1 MYSIRLLTGEFLD
14 VPTGLTLPYE
24 LNNQIF
30 STSSTDVLPGSFT
43 FPVDL
48 PTSDRN
54 CRLLNHPQLV
64 ANAYNFQEYADTSL
78 YCHGVEI
85 FRGTLK
91 ILSANRQKIK
101 ISIVAA
107 PLSKLKNVPL
117 NELDLGGDRSVGDT
131 DHTLSLALDTANHP
145 LDFDFAFFPVLNDR
159 FMGAQDDEDYR
170 RNMQNHFNVDT
181 ERFEVSHGAP
191 NFMPFVRADYVIS
204 RIFAGIEFGFQNLFA
219 LDDERRK
226 IYLYNNRSLWTA
238 KGVLDPIDL
247 RNHVPKTPAIAWLRK
262 FMSVFCLGLFTN
274 VFRRTIRL
282 IPLRDL
288 LARPAL
294 HDWTQYVLDPVEIS
308 SAAGDIPVR
317 INYAESDDEAF
328 QYGRRNVRPPV
339 LATFRHLEE
348 IETSTFSGTAGYFY
362 VTSRAAYYYYDP
374 AEITSQ
380 RYRLIYTEIG
390 PAPVREGTPSLDIDM
405 APLFDFWHRSDVWI
419 ARPTN
424 APWGPMPM
432 CRIPGATEYLPDGA
446 TESIRL
452 EADIPERLM
461 IYRGYLQDSNLK
473 FYPMAVSTPYL
484 SLPSPPIGNVSL
496 RLQDELGTYNQ
507 FWSLWHQVLTK
518 GKPVSLRLALPLSDL
533 LAFSFEDKVTIQNI
547 DYFVKRLQVTQALSD
562 SRMLVEADMISMI

>member
-1 MYSIRLLTGEFLD
+1 MYSIRLRTGEFLD
-14 VPTGLTLPYE
+14 VPVGLTLPYE
-24 LNNQIF
+24 LNNQVF
-30 STSSTDVLPGSFT
+30 STSSTEVLPGSFT

-48 PTSDRN
+48 PASDLNR
-54 CRLLNHPQLV
+54 RLLNNPQLE
-64 ANAYNFQEYADTSL
+64 ANAYNFREYPDTSI

-101 ISIVAA
+101 VTVVSA

-131 DHTLSLALDTANHP
+131 ATTLAFARSTAENP
-145 LDFDFAFFPVLNDR
+145 LDHDFCFFPVLNDR
-159 FMGAQDDEDYR
+159 FLGGQDNEDYR

-181 ERFEVSHGAP
+181 LQFEVGHGSP

-204 RIFAGIEFGFQNLFA
+204 RIFAGLEFGFQNLFA
-219 LDDERRK
+219 IDDERRK

-247 RNHVPKTPAIAWLRK
+247 RNHVPKTASTAWLRK

-274 VFRRTIRL
+274 VFRKTIRL

-288 LARPAL
+288 LARPAQ
-294 HDWTQYVLDPVEIS
+294 HDWTQYALDPAEIS

-317 INYAESDDEAF
+317 VNYPDSDDEAF

-348 IETSTFSGTAGYFY
+348 IETSSFSGTAGYFY

-380 RYRLIYTEIG
+380 RYRLIYTELG
-390 PAPVREGTPSLDIDM
+390 PAPVREGNPTLDIEM
-405 APLFDFWHRSDVWI
+405 APLFDYWHRSDVWI

-424 APWGPMPM
+424 SPFGPMPM
-432 CRIPGATEYLPDGA
+432 CRITGTTEYLPTGA
-446 TESIRL
+446 TESIRV
-452 EADIPERLM
+452 ESNIPERLM
-461 IYRGYLQDSNLK
+461 IYRGYLQDSMLR
-473 FYPMAVSTPYL
+473 FYPLAVSTPYL
-484 SLPSPPIGNVSL
+484 SLPSPAIGKVSL
-496 RLQDELGTYNQ
+496 RLQDEFGTYNQ

-518 GKPVSLRLALPLSDL
+518 GKPVSITLELPLSQL
-533 LAFSFEDKVTIQNI
+533 LAFSFEHKVTVRNI
-547 DYFVKRLQVTQALSD
+547 DYFVKRLLVTKALSG
-562 SRMLVEADMISMI
+562 SRMLVEADLVSMI